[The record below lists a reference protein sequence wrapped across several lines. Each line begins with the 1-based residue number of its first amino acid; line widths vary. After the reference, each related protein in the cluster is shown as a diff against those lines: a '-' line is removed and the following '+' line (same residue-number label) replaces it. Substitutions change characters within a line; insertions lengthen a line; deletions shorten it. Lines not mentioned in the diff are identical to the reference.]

1 MAYKMNALVVLATL
15 WLTLFGLVTSYPT
28 MDEVGD
34 GSLSLP
40 VTHNVNRTRNG
51 PMEMYKA
58 FRKFNIEIPD
68 ALQKIVRKQQANKVA
83 ANDGQ

>member
-34 GSLSLP
+34 GSLSLR

-58 FRKFNIEIPD
+58 FRKFNIEITD

>member
-15 WLTLFGLVTSYPT
+15 WLTLFGLVTSFPT
-28 MDEVGD
+28 MDEVSD
-34 GSLSLP
+34 GSLSIP

-68 ALQKIVRKQQANKVA
+68 ALQKIVHQQHADKVA
-83 ANDGQ
+83 AQDGQ